1 LKVLIIG
8 SRVPFPL
15 RDGGAIATYNL
26 LKGLSEQGL
35 AVDFISLNTSKH
47 FIEESIVKKE
57 FSFLNHVETF
67 FINTDI
73 KAIKA
78 FKNLFQTSSY
88 NVDRFTDSQ
97 FAKRIQALCDSNQ
110 YDIIHFEG
118 LFVAQYLPLINTPAI
133 KILRQHNIEFK
144 IWQTLASTKKGLK
157 RRYIQLLADRL
168 EKFEK
173 SITPKFDAL
182 VSITEADRIDSIQQL
197 KFPKISA
204 TIPAG
209 IVFAKSVSNTVNPS
223 YLYHIGS
230 MEWMPNME
238 AMEWFHSNIWP
249 LIEDQFSSSEF
260 FMAGKHMPERYKQW
274 STSRF
279 HVDGEVE
286 SLEQYSANKAI
297 LTVPLRSGSGIRIK
311 TLEAMMSGKAVV
323 TTAQG
328 AQGLDIKDGEHC
340 LIANEAHTFAQACI
354 QLLKDTELRKHIA
367 QNGQKYAESHFGNEA
382 VSRVWQEFYATLI
395 RQ

>member
-1 LKVLIIG
+1 LKALIIG

-35 AVDFISLNTSKH
+35 SVDFISLNTSKH
-47 FIEESIVKKE
+47 FIEESIVQKE

-78 FKNLFQTSSY
+78 FMNLFQSGSY
-88 NVDRFTDSQ
+88 NVDRFTDGR
-97 FAKRIQALCDSNQ
+97 FAEKIQALCDRNQ

-118 LFVAQYLPLINTPAI
+118 LFVAQYLPLIKTPAI

-168 EKFEK
+168 EQFEK
-173 SITPKFDAL
+173 TITPKFDAL
-182 VSITEADRIDSIQQL
+182 VSITEADRIDSIQEL

-209 IVFAKSVSNTVNPS
+209 IAFAKSVSNTVNPS

-238 AMEWFHSNIWP
+238 AMEWFNNDIWPIIEKHSNTA
-249 LIEDQFSSSEF
+249 EF

-274 STSRF
+274 ATSRF

-286 SLEQYSANKAI
+286 SLEQFSSDKAI

-311 TLEAMMSGKAVV
+311 TIEAMMSGKAVV

-340 LIANEAHTFAQACI
+340 LIANEAQTFAQACI
-354 QLLKDTELRKHIA
+354 QLLENTELRKHIA
-367 QNGQKYAESHFGNEA
+367 QNGQRYAESHFGNEA
-382 VSRVWQEFYATLI
+382 VSRVWHEFYATLI
-395 RQ
+395 KQ